1 VSHPKRRNSSRCISG
16 TRFPEHKVATMK
28 KDLRKNGGKQNIMSN
43 IAAFAFGAMMAY
55 TPSLIVL
62 AFVLWNTPPIY
73 DDVADLN

>member
-1 VSHPKRRNSSRCISG
+1 VTSSNQ
-16 TRFPEHKVATMK
+16 ATTLESQKIRMIQQLFGQT
-28 KDLRKNGGKQNIMSN
+28 LRKNGRKQNIMSN

-55 TPSLIVL
+55 TLSLIVL